1 MNFQN
6 IFSQVIQ
13 EELTLNSPA
22 SINIDAIEQIESSG
36 NPNAIGKKGE
46 RGATQILNQKTWDM
60 IVKDMKRSYD
70 WDKDWNNRDI
80 NKSIGNHY
88 INKIIPGYLRD
99 YKIPDT
105 IETRIAAYNWG
116 IGRLNDAY
124 DEHKE
129 QWINLTSATTTRNYI
144 RKYKKLT
151 GQVDTQL
158 KITKP
163 AQPAKPVQPVQPAQP
178 AQQVI
183 HIVKSGDTLSEIAQQ
198 YRVTQSEIQKLNP
211 HINDLNKIKI
221 NDKIRIK

>member
-46 RGATQILNQKTWDM
+46 RGATQIISKDIWDY
-60 IVKDMKRSYD
+60 IVNKMGKQYD
-70 WDKDWNNRDI
+70 WDDDWNNRTI
-80 NKSIGNHY
+80 NKEISNY
-88 INKIIPGYLRD
+88 YFNTIIPSYLKT
-99 YKIPDT
+99 YEIPDN
-105 IETRIAAYNWG
+105 IETRIGAYNWG
-116 IGRLNDAY
+116 IKYVKNNYRDHGD
-124 DEHKE
+124 D
-129 QWINLTSATTTRNYI
+129 WINYAPSTTKSYI
-144 RKYKKLT
+144 AKYKRLT
-151 GQVDTQL
+151 GTNSI
-158 KITKP
+158 KTASTRTIKP
-163 AQPAKPVQPVQPAQP
+163 PPVKQPTTAK
-178 AQQVI
+178 QVI